1 MLVGFDDGERHPY
14 RLSMRLRQ
22 PTATPTSAALRGR
35 IEGLRQFDVISE
47 AGVLPSPE
55 AEASWAAIHIDP
67 ADKLRLVNH
76 ALVTLR
82 LRGQVPATRLPL
94 HGITVLVGPP
104 GTGKTT
110 LARGLGHPVA
120 TELDEAMLYIEV
132 NAHKLGSAAFGKT
145 QKHVDSLFS
154 ETIPAAIE
162 NDYALIVVDEVEVL
176 ATARAKLS
184 LDANPI
190 DVHRAVDA
198 ALVGL
203 DRLARDHPKALII
216 ATSNFE
222 AAIDEAFLSRADLVV
237 HVPVPDQAGRVII
250 LRDTLEAVNRVQSLE
265 RVLRPD
271 VVDRVAAAAEGIDG
285 RQLRKAVAAALA
297 RRPETVKD
305 FRRLTEE
312 DLLTTVREVVDR

>member
-1 MLVGFDDGERHPY
+1 
-14 RLSMRLRQ
+14 MRLRQ
-22 PTATPTSAALRGR
+22 PTASPTIDALRGR
-35 IEGLRQFDVISE
+35 IEGLRQFDAISE
-47 AGVLPSPE
+47 ASVLPNPE
-55 AEASWAAIHIDP
+55 AEATWDAIHIDRM
-67 ADKLRLVNH
+67 DKLRLVNH

-82 LRGQVPATRLPL
+82 LRGRVPATQLPL

-120 TELDEAMLYIEV
+120 TQLDVAMLYLEI
-132 NAHKLGSAAFGKT
+132 NAHKLGSGSLGKT
-145 QKHVDSLFS
+145 QRHVDSLFT

-162 NDYALIVVDEVEVL
+162 DDYALIVVDEVEVL

-184 LDANPI
+184 LDANPV

-198 ALVGL
+198 ALIGL
-203 DRLARDHPKALII
+203 DRLARDHPKALIV

-222 AAIDEAFLSRADLVV
+222 EAIDEAFLSRADLVV
-237 HVPVPDQAGRVII
+237 QVPVPDQAGRVII
-250 LRDTLEAVNRVQSLE
+250 LRDTLEAVSRVESLE
-265 RVLRPD
+265 RVLPPD

-305 FRRLTEE
+305 FRLLTEE
-312 DLLTTVREVVDR
+312 DLIATVREVVGR